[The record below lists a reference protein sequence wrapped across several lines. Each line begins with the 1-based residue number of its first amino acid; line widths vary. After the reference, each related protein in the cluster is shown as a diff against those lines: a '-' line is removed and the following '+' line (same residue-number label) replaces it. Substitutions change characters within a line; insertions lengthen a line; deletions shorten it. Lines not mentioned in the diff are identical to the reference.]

1 MVSGIYG
8 LGGLA
13 AGGGSDQ
20 EATLHEHPV
29 ASTMCRATSFTRF
42 DDDRILAWV
51 VSSVFMLS
59 RATGYTQPFSNVEEL
74 LTFRD
79 WTPQNSCPNKKM
91 RAQLEA
97 MALKLDQILMQESE
111 SEESLDPYH
120 CKGDEDVE
128 DEDPEED
135 KVPEDEDLEDED
147 EDEALAMSDDEPMYR
162 HELCDETSDEENE
175 YLNMLLEQSS
185 ESEDEHDPA

>member
-51 VSSVFMLS
+51 VFLCFHAFESHWLHTTVSQTWRSS
-59 RATGYTQPFSNVEEL
+59 L
-74 LTFRD
+74 LFGIGPLRTLAQ
-79 WTPQNSCPNKKM
+79 TKKM

-128 DEDPEED
+128 DEDP
-135 KVPEDEDLEDED
+135 
-147 EDEALAMSDDEPMYR
+147 R
-162 HELCDETSDEENE
+162 GR
-175 YLNMLLEQSS
+175 QSS
-185 ESEDEHDPA
+185 GR